1 MQKLRNLTTIWH
13 ELLCGE
19 MSLLPQYCQSTK
31 GQLRT
36 VAKIIL
42 ILFKNPYWSKSLD
55 FVQKIGQSALVLMM
69 FRQKI
74 GQLMNELKL
83 HCQCFHHKNYGD
95 WKLQGPCRENLHY
108 LWKRAVRI
116 AGKPR
121 NCQITKPLTRN
132 KHLSLL
138 YFCYSPFP

>member
-1 MQKLRNLTTIWH
+1 MYKIKSETTLTVLQPQKQEVIILQKLRNLTTIWH

-55 FVQKIGQSALVLMM
+55 FVQKIGQSVLVLMM

-83 HCQCFHHKNYGD
+83 HCQCFHHKNYRD
-95 WKLQGPCRENLHY
+95 WKLQGPCKKLFTIY
-108 LWKRAVRI
+108 
-116 AGKPR
+116 GK
-121 NCQITKPLTRN
+121 KL
-132 KHLSLL
+132 
-138 YFCYSPFP
+138 